1 MRRELLAALREQA
14 AREERT
20 NFSHNVHTHFGNL
33 RIQNWSE
40 NGPNGQN
47 NPNQSRN
54 VVNKFFYF
62 LFLLLQ
68 NVRILMLH

>member
-47 NPNQSRN
+47 NSNQHQN
-54 VVNKFFYF
+54 VVNKIFHFFF
-62 LFLLLQ
+62 LFLE
-68 NVRILMLH
+68 NIRILMLR

>member
-20 NFSHNVHTHFGNL
+20 NFSHNVHTHFGNI

-40 NGPNGQN
+40 NGPNGGQN
-47 NPNQSRN
+47 NPNQPHN
-54 VVNKFFYF
+54 VVNTLFHFFF
-62 LFLLLQ
+62 LPL
-68 NVRILMLH
+68 RILMLH